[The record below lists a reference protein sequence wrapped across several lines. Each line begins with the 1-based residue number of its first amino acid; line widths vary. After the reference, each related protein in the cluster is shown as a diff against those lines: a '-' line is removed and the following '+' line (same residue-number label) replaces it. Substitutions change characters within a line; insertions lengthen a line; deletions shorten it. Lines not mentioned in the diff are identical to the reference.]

1 MTIDRGSWGFRRNA
15 ALSDYLT
22 IQQLI
27 TQLAETVRYS
37 VTVFCQLRYVRTST
51 HSIRITSSTVLQ
63 STQLATTIFRL
74 LVDNLKVVDMI
85 QIVIWLG
92 YLHINARDR
101 LFCCELTSS
110 IYWFLGLGLGLGLP
124 KPKPIRLTNSW
135 INGPSYYILYS
146 VQGIPHGALSR

>member
-37 VTVFCQLRYVRTST
+37 VTVFCQLRYIRTST

-63 STQLATTIFRL
+63 STQLAKTIFRL
-74 LVDNLKVVDMI
+74 LVDNPKVVNTI
-85 QIVIWLG
+85 QIVMWLG
-92 YLHINARDR
+92 FLHINARDR
-101 LFCCELTSS
+101 LFL
-110 IYWFLGLGLGLGLP
+110 L
-124 KPKPIRLTNSW
+124 
-135 INGPSYYILYS
+135 
-146 VQGIPHGALSR
+146 